1 MSSDDLAL
9 ASPPLDHDRRESLK
23 RPRSDSSDDEPSP
36 EPIGYAQSGVRY
48 GKDSLVCDQSSSRM
62 MPPAP
67 MVARC
72 TQPTMPGSATETTVL
87 ALDLTRCVYFS
98 NVVKRS
104 SNTSC
109 HADIV
114 TMPVGLF

>member
-48 GKDSLVCDQSSSRM
+48 GKDSLVCDQCG
-62 MPPAP
+62 
-67 MVARC
+67 VAFRKH
-72 TQPTMPGSATETTVL
+72 S
-87 ALDLTRCVYFS
+87 DL
-98 NVVKRS
+98 K
-104 SNTSC
+104 
-109 HADIV
+109 
-114 TMPVGLF
+114 